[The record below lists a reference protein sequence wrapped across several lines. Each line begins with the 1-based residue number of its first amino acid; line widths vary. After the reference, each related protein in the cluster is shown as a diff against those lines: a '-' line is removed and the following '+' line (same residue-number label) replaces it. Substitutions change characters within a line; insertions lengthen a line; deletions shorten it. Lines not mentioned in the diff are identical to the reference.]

1 MMERIFGIMRRA
13 YYLTAISIFA
23 GCMLGYFFA
32 DWTTHSRFDPDLFIQ
47 TGNGL
52 VYYEE
57 PARKNVLVIGLV
69 TPIIAVVAHKILHW
83 IIWGKFK

>member
-1 MMERIFGIMRRA
+1 
-13 YYLTAISIFA
+13 
-23 GCMLGYFFA
+23 
-32 DWTTHSRFDPDLFIQ
+32 LFIQ

-57 PARKNVLVIGLV
+57 PARMNVLVIGLV

-83 IIWGKFK
+83 IIWGKLK

>member
-23 GCMLGYFFA
+23 GCMLGYFFGNWGA
-32 DWTTHSRFDPDLFIQ
+32 D
-47 TGNGL
+47 
-52 VYYEE
+52 
-57 PARKNVLVIGLV
+57 PARMSVLVVGLV

-83 IIWGKFK
+83 IIWGKLK